1 MSLDNDEIIDLGA
14 DFEVIEDSAVD
25 TSKAQLAGDTG
36 AEAQTPAPGRTPI
49 SSALSWQGFGLV
61 IALCGLLGPWGEAS
75 MSALLQG
82 LAIAAALWQ
91 LLTHGLGAVQPTAL
105 GAKPIAGALV
115 AIAGA
120 AGVVMNSGELGP
132 ILTLVGG
139 LLALAAPQLGAKKD
153 AKLSLPAP
161 RQLDPQFTQ
170 SLAVYLA
177 ALVGIMMTWG
187 SGGERGV
194 DSIFG
199 VLTLL
204 CVVMATWAS
213 WVGAWKML
221 TMPVVT
227 GKLGM
232 LLFLAP
238 VEVLLLGL
246 FGVIRFTADGEVGI
260 VGTVHEAWPA
270 ALDVSESFLVHGAGA
285 LLTFLA
291 GVLSLV
297 VLTRSAK
304 IAMAMAKDKKAAG
317 IAARKADR
325 AARAK

>member
-14 DFEVIEDSAVD
+14 DFEVIEDLGDDFEVVEESAVG
-25 TSKAQLAGDTG
+25 TSKAHLPGDTG
-36 AEAQTPAPGRTPI
+36 AEAQAPANGRAPI
-49 SSALSWQGFGLV
+49 SSTLSWQGFGLV

-161 RQLDPQFTQ
+161 RQLD
-170 SLAVYLA
+170 A
-177 ALVGIMMTWG
+177 
-187 SGGERGV
+187 
-194 DSIFG
+194 
-199 VLTLL
+199 
-204 CVVMATWAS
+204 
-213 WVGAWKML
+213 
-221 TMPVVT
+221 
-227 GKLGM
+227 
-232 LLFLAP
+232 
-238 VEVLLLGL
+238 
-246 FGVIRFTADGEVGI
+246 
-260 VGTVHEAWPA
+260 
-270 ALDVSESFLVHGAGA
+270 
-285 LLTFLA
+285 
-291 GVLSLV
+291 
-297 VLTRSAK
+297 
-304 IAMAMAKDKKAAG
+304 
-317 IAARKADR
+317 
-325 AARAK
+325 